1 MSDLL
6 DREGILELL
15 RQFGGELVDRGLEAD
30 VYVVGGTAMVV
41 AYDRLC
47 LTQDVGAVGAEIE
60 PDWFDDRIR
69 LLPRVV
75 DVDRVEAFSAPG
87 ISVSVA
93 SARHMLAMKVR
104 AARDARDL
112 SDIRL
117 LSQEL
122 RLDSIAA
129 VLDIAKEVWGPD
141 MIREENI
148 FLVTEFLRDEGF
160 RD

>member
-1 MSDLL
+1 
-6 DREGILELL
+6 
-15 RQFGGELVDRGLEAD
+15 
-30 VYVVGGTAMVV
+30 
-41 AYDRLC
+41 
-47 LTQDVGAVGAEIE
+47 
-60 PDWFDDRIR
+60 
-69 LLPRVV
+69 
-75 DVDRVEAFSAPG
+75 
-87 ISVSVA
+87 
-93 SARHMLAMKVR
+93 MLAMKVR

-129 VLDIAKEVWGPD
+129 VFGIANEVWGPD